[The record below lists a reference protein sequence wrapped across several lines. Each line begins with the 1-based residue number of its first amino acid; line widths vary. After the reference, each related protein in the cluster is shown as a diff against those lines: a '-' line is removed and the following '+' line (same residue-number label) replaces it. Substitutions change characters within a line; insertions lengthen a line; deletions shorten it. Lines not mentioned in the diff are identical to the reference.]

1 MDEYVSRNYQRFFE
15 IRLLHHYWLDE
26 GQTVFD
32 LIPEQG
38 KREARL
44 LNYDVR
50 PLLTLTPTATTEQV
64 LKGLGGVYKS
74 TALGC
79 IVALPRT
86 ETISPDA
93 SFEFVVSVRAREFF
107 DYTVFTLRLQKIHE
121 LYHTTENRLY
131 RYKENVPV
139 LSNVTGVSRDA
150 ASGKALFLSS
160 EIQSS
165 ATEDQVEALFRSGNA
180 LLQLTGDQ
188 PGAGTQQLG
197 TDAKK
202 LPVFVHQGDIPPLAS
217 PVGLSGVP
225 KRGIALSAEVPDDV
239 FLLIRLVAGGAT
251 DEDFNLIGVG
261 GQIKTPHPVF
271 QVRFKNRSTTWRYVN
286 KNTGALIS
294 TEPTPFPLTRFGNP
308 GTKQKPSAGAVRPV
322 IAGGRIAQLVSDIF
336 I

>member
-1 MDEYVSRNYQRFFE
+1 MGEHISRNYQRLFE

-32 LIPEQG
+32 LITKQE

-44 LNYDVR
+44 LHYDVR
-50 PLLTLTPTATTEQV
+50 TLLTLRPTATTEQV
-64 LKGLGGVYKS
+64 LKGLGGLYKS

-86 ETISPDA
+86 ETISSDA
-93 SFEFVVSVRAREFF
+93 LFEFVVTIRSREFF
-107 DYTVFTLRLQKIHE
+107 DYTAFTLRLQKIHE
-121 LYHTTENRLY
+121 LYHLTENRLY

-139 LSNVTGVSRDA
+139 LSNVTGASRNTA
-150 ASGKALFLSS
+150 AGKALFLSS
-160 EIQSS
+160 EIPSS
-165 ATEDQVEALFRSGNA
+165 ATEGQVEAFVRLGNA

-188 PGAGTQQLG
+188 PDAGTQQLSA
-197 TDAKK
+197 DANK

-225 KRGIALSAEVPDDV
+225 KRGIALSADVPDDV
-239 FLLIRLVAGGAT
+239 FVLIRLAAGGAI

-286 KNTGALIS
+286 KTTGALIS
-294 TEPTPFPLTRFGNP
+294 TESTPLPLTRFGNP
-308 GTKQKPSAGAVRPV
+308 GTKQKPSEGAVRPV
-322 IAGGRIAQLVSDIF
+322 IVGGKIAQLVSDIF

>member
-1 MDEYVSRNYQRFFE
+1 MGEHVSRNYQRLFE

-50 PLLTLTPTATTEQV
+50 PLLTLRPTATTEQV
-64 LKGLGGVYKS
+64 LKCLGGLYKS

-93 SFEFVVSVRAREFF
+93 SFEFVVTIRSQKFF
-107 DYTVFTLRLQKIHE
+107 DYTAFTLRPQKIHE
-121 LYHTTENRLY
+121 LYHLTENRLY
-131 RYKENVPV
+131 RYKENIPV
-139 LSNVTGVSRDA
+139 VSNVTGVSRNTA
-150 ASGKALFLSS
+150 AGKALFLSS
-160 EIQSS
+160 EIPSLE
-165 ATEDQVEALFRSGNA
+165 AEDQVEAFVRSGNA
-180 LLQLTGDQ
+180 LLQLTSDQ
-188 PGAGTQQLG
+188 PGAGTQQLNA
-197 TDAKK
+197 DAHK

-217 PVGLSGVP
+217 PVGLTGVP
-225 KRGIALSAEVPDDV
+225 KKGIALSADVPDDV
-239 FLLIRLVAGGAT
+239 FVFIRLVAGGAT
-251 DEDFNLIGVG
+251 DEDFNLIGVD

-286 KNTGALIS
+286 KNTGVLIS
-294 TEPTPFPLTRFGNP
+294 TESTPLPLTRFGNP
-308 GTKQKPSAGAVRPV
+308 GTKQKPSEGAVRPV
-322 IAGGRIAQLVSDIF
+322 IVGGKIAQLVSDIF